1 MSRLHLQ
8 CHASDAS
15 DRSAGADVLVREVPD
30 EEEEEEEDDGK
41 ETDDDEN
48 GNGYSE

>member
-1 MSRLHLQ
+1 MSRSHLQ
-8 CHASDAS
+8 CPASDAS
-15 DRSAGADVLVREVPD
+15 DRSAADVLVREAPV